1 MKGNGKADAELKA
14 ALGEFAAAY
23 QEKRLDKLMSLMA
36 PGTEIVLSHEG
47 EQKRLAGAQL
57 RAYLEKRWAVAGAG
71 KVAVEATELTHMGSL
86 ALVSAE
92 TSMDILGTR
101 AKHEQLT
108 AGLEKFGNR
117 WLFNQ
122 LHFSE
127 GEARAAEK

>member
-1 MKGNGKADAELKA
+1 MKNGKADAELKA

-36 PGTEIVLSHEG
+36 PGTEVVLSAAG

-57 RAYLEKRWAVAGAG
+57 RAHLEKRWAEAGAA
-71 KVAVEATELTHMGSL
+71 KATVEAKEFSHMGSL

-92 TSMDILGTR
+92 TNIDLFGAKG
-101 AKHEQLT
+101 AKHAELT

-117 WLFNQ
+117 WLFSQ
-122 LHFSE
+122 LHFSQ
-127 GEARAAEK
+127 GEARKAEK

>member
-23 QEKRLDKLMSLMA
+23 QERRLDKIMSLMA
-36 PGTEIVLSHEG
+36 PGTEIVLSHDG
-47 EQKRLAGAQL
+47 EHRRLAGPHL
-57 RAYLEKRWAVAGAG
+57 RAHLERRWANAGTG
-71 KVAVEATELTHMGSL
+71 KVTLEAKELKHMGAL

-92 TSMDILGTR
+92 TSMDIFGTE

-108 AGLEKFGNR
+108 AGLEKYGNR

-127 GEARAAEK
+127 GGAREAE

>member
-1 MKGNGKADAELKA
+1 LKGNGKADAELKA

-36 PGTEIVLSHEG
+36 PGTEIVLSHDG
-47 EQKRLAGAQL
+47 EQRRLAGTHL
-57 RAYLEKRWAVAGAG
+57 RAHLERRWAQAGSG
-71 KVAVEATELTHMGSL
+71 KVTLEAKELTHMGAL

-92 TSMDILGTR
+92 TSMDILGTE

-127 GEARAAEK
+127 EEARNSER